1 MFHIDPEALKRSPL
15 LGVALCWAGALL
27 MAWIAHEA
35 YGDWRSV
42 AERVPLRI
50 SVSDLSGLDR
60 SRPHWVEIVDA
71 SPDCDLAMIEE
82 RGIPER
88 WIAGRISSTV
98 IPLAGSPVIA
108 KFEGLPHCDEASVRQ
123 PGILCDENAGA
134 WGSAVPRELR
144 EVDPAGRPRVLMV
157 GLTPKTA
164 LRNLALVGGF
174 GVVALVFSLYY
185 LRLWRRQRP
194 ASVPASL
201 PAAGTQISP
210 E

>member
-15 LGVALCWAGALL
+15 LGVALCGAGALL

-42 AERVPLRI
+42 AERAPLRI
-50 SVSDLSGLDR
+50 SGSDLSSLDR

-98 IPLAGSPVIA
+98 IPLAGSPVVA

-123 PGILCDENAGA
+123 PGILCEEGAGV
-134 WGSAVPRELR
+134 WGSAVPRELKG
-144 EVDPAGRPRVLMV
+144 VDPTGRPRVLMV
-157 GLTPKTA
+157 GTTPRSA
-164 LRNLALVGGF
+164 LVNLAIGAGL
-174 GVVALVFSLYY
+174 GVVAVIFALYY
-185 LRLWRRQRP
+185 FRLWRRRQPIRP
-194 ASVPASL
+194 SL
-201 PAAGTQISP
+201 SGEEAQISP